1 MEPEWTRSIP
11 STTVCDFFYAFYL
24 VFAVFF
30 VVTIITTAISL
41 FHMKKLGL
49 AGVLLAIQGLVL
61 MALAATKALFNY
73 LICDRALLG
82 KEGFGYLT
90 TVLGCGQL

>member
-1 MEPEWTRSIP
+1 MEPEWMRKIP
-11 STTVCDFFYAFYL
+11 SSTVCDFFYAFYI

-30 VVTIITTAISL
+30 VITIITTAISL

-49 AGVLLAIQGLVL
+49 AGVLLAIQGLVI
-61 MALAATKALFNY
+61 MGLAATKALFNY

-82 KEGFGYLT
+82 NEGFGAFKT
-90 TVLGCGQL
+90 IIGCGQL